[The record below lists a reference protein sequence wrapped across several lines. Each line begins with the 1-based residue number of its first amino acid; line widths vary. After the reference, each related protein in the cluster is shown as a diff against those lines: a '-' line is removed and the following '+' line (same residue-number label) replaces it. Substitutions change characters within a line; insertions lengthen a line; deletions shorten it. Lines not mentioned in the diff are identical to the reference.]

1 MNSSV
6 RSFLRA
12 AAHSLKPIVMVGKG
26 GLDQRVLAAMDEA
39 LEHHELVKVKFQA
52 YKDEIRPL
60 CEELSSKT
68 DSALVSII
76 GFIGTFYRASDEH
89 LIHIPKELQRKGE

>member
-12 AAHSLKPIVMVGKG
+12 QAHSLKPIVMIGKE
-26 GLDQRVLAAMDEA
+26 GLDVRVISAMNEA

-52 YKDEIRPL
+52 HKDEIRSL
-60 CEELSSKT
+60 SEELATKT
-68 DSALVSII
+68 DSTLVSII
-76 GFIGTFYRASDEH
+76 GFIGTFYRQSDEH
-89 LIHIPKELQRKGE
+89 LIHIPKDLQRKGE